1 MTGRPDE
8 GHERGERPPSAEER
22 EGRMWKRL
30 KAGLCVELG
39 LADPAAARRWQDAV
53 QGDAFDPDR
62 SADEI
67 LARSGVSPGE
77 PLLLERTG
85 TLQRD
90 LLMAPLAAAA
100 ERRARRAQSELL
112 GRLAGQ
118 ALALAVYTAIV
129 LGALLLLRLRGTSVD
144 GLLDAVLGAS

>member
-1 MTGRPDE
+1 MIGSSDQRDAKT
-8 GHERGERPPSAEER
+8 PSAEE
-22 EGRMWKRL
+22 RMWKRL

-53 QGDAFDPDR
+53 AEDAFDPDR
-62 SADEI
+62 SAEEI
-67 LARSGVSPGE
+67 LARSGVAPGE

-85 TLQRD
+85 RLQRD
-90 LLMAPLAAAA
+90 LLMAPLAGA
-100 ERRARRAQSELL
+100 RARVARKGLL
-112 GRLAGQ
+112 GHLGGQ

-129 LGALLLLRLRGTSVD
+129 LGALLLLRLRGASVD